1 MNGLGG
7 ITTRAAKSATT
18 VLSRARIALP
28 ARPSYVRAQS
38 TTAAAPRTRQPGEKE
53 RVVILGSGWAG
64 YGLAQTIKPSKA
76 SRVLISPRSHFVFTP
91 LLASTTVGTLEFRA
105 TVEPVRRLGL
115 DEFHQAWA
123 SDIDFANKTIRLEA
137 NTMSAAAGSKTSP
150 LRGPEK
156 GPEFDIS
163 YDKLVIAVG
172 CYSQTFGTEGVA
184 QYASFLR
191 DVGDAR
197 AIRLKVLTAFEK
209 ADLPSTTD
217 AERGEL
223 LNFAIVGGGPTG
235 IEFAAELHDLV
246 HEDLAKLYPSLMK
259 FVQVTVYDIA
269 PKVLPMFDQTLASY
283 AMDLF
288 HRQGI
293 QVKTEHSLQS
303 IRRQGD
309 ILKLRIKGQEAEVG
323 AGLLVWSTG
332 LMQNPLVAKLLEQD
346 IPGLGRIVKDAR
358 TGGIMTDGHMRVLT
372 GPEAGGDGPRK
383 PLPDVFAIGDCTV
396 QEEHRLP
403 ATAQVASQQATW
415 LGKRINKGDMDTAD
429 EFKFR
434 NWGAMAYL
442 GSKRAIHQHG
452 ADGLKGWPAW
462 ILWRTAYLTKSMSW
476 RNKCKIPFQWL
487 ITALFGR
494 DISRF

>member
-1 MNGLGG
+1 MEMKALGEM
-7 ITTRAAKSATT
+7 TRMSAKRAVAMLSGTRVAVGT
-18 VLSRARIALP
+18 V
-28 ARPSYVRAQS
+28 PSYTRAQS
-38 TTAAAPRTRQPGEKE
+38 TTAPSQTKNPGEKE

-105 TVEPVRRLGL
+105 SIEPVRRLGL

-137 NTMSAAAGSKTSP
+137 NTMSDTAGSKTST
-150 LRGPEK
+150 LKGPEK
-156 GPEFDIS
+156 GPEFDIT

-184 QYASFLR
+184 QYANFLR

-217 AERGEL
+217 AQRGEL

-246 HEDLAKLYPSLMK
+246 HEDLAKLYPSLVP
-259 FVQVTVYDIA
+259 FVRVTVYDIA

-288 HRQGI
+288 KRQGI

-303 IRRQGD
+303 IRRDGD
-309 ILKLRIKGQEAEVG
+309 ILRLRIKGQDAEVG

-332 LMQNPLVAKLLEQD
+332 LMQNPLVAGLLRQD
-346 IPGLGRIVKDAR
+346 IPGFGRIVEDAR
-358 TGGIMTDGHMRVLT
+358 TGGITTDGRMRVLAQQAP
-372 GPEAGGDGPRK
+372 GGPRV
-383 PLPDVFAIGDCTV
+383 PLPDVYAIGDCTV

-415 LGKRINKGDMDTAD
+415 LGKRINSGDAD
-429 EFKFR
+429 GEGEFKFR

-476 RNKCKIPFQWL
+476 RNKLKIPAQWL